1 MRSKI
6 LKIIILAVFAVSL
19 FQVISMRI
27 DIAKK
32 DGELAQIEEEIREQ
46 KLKNSEY
53 QALLD
58 DENLDDFYCS
68 IAEDELGYAESDEI
82 IYVDITGY

>member
-6 LKIIILAVFAVSL
+6 LKVIILAVLAFSL
-19 FQVISMRI
+19 FQVISMRV

-58 DENLDDFYCS
+58 DENLDDFYRG
-68 IAEDELGYAESDEI
+68 IAEEELGYAESDEI
-82 IYVDITGY
+82 LYVDITGY